1 MIKIISRNESRK
13 IRHKR
18 IRKILKGTSA
28 KPRLSI
34 YISLKQVYAQLIDDE
49 NGNTLVSVSTTEKGL
64 KEDLKGKN
72 LTEKAKVVGKLTA
85 ERALEKGVNTVVF
98 DRSGYGYHGRV
109 KALAEEARK
118 AGLQF

>member
-1 MIKIISRNESRK
+1 MIKIISRNELRK

-18 IRKILKGTSA
+18 IRKLLKGTSA

-49 NGNTLVSVSTTEKGL
+49 NGNTLVSVATTEKGL
-64 KEDLKGKN
+64 KEDLKDKN
-72 LTEKAKVVGKLTA
+72 LTEKAKVVGKLIA
-85 ERALEKGVNTVVF
+85 ERALEKGINTVVF
-98 DRSGYGYHGRV
+98 DRSGYKYHGRV

>member
-13 IRHKR
+13 IRHER
-18 IRKILKGTSA
+18 IRKLLKGTSA

-49 NGNTLVSVSTTEKGL
+49 NGNTLISVATTEKGL
-64 KEDLKGKN
+64 KEDLKDKN
-72 LTEKAKVVGKLTA
+72 LTEKAKVVGKLIA
-85 ERALEKGVNTVVF
+85 ERALEKGINAVVF
-98 DRSGYGYHGRV
+98 DRSGYKYHGRV
-109 KALAEEARK
+109 KALSEEARK